1 MVKRR
6 DDAEVDIH
14 RLELGDGFVGNIQ
27 GQGPHRHLPW
37 EVHRGLSLQAA
48 SRFNAHQKAAG
59 GRLHISLHA
68 GHLPG
73 KGDAWFLFQPVIP
86 VQQPGGI
93 QEGVPVHDAVA
104 QEFRVVQSG
113 DHGKHPPLLRE
124 FQMGLEAHQ
133 IVNGAVGVVPT
144 KLHHGVGPPACP
156 GIVQSPGLQGAVQQG
171 VMAPAGHDLH
181 RHTSLEHL
189 TVLKAVDLRL
199 LGGGQFLPEGVVLLL
214 VHGAVYIII
223 CALIIP
229 GAHPGVFHIHALSR
243 HQRRRRIK
251 EVEVAVLSQQGLQ
264 LFRQGVGGQGAG
276 GDNDLPLR
284 DLRHLAGDHGDV
296 GMAAD
301 LLRHQP
307 GKAVAVHCQCAAGL
321 HPGGIGALQDQ
332 AVQPPQFLL

>member
-1 MVKRR
+1 
-6 DDAEVDIH
+6 
-14 RLELGDGFVGNIQ
+14 
-27 GQGPHRHLPW
+27 
-37 EVHRGLSLQAA
+37 
-48 SRFNAHQKAAG
+48 
-59 GRLHISLHA
+59 
-68 GHLPG
+68 
-73 KGDAWFLFQPVIP
+73 
-86 VQQPGGI
+86 
-93 QEGVPVHDAVA
+93 
-104 QEFRVVQSG
+104 
-113 DHGKHPPLLRE
+113 
-124 FQMGLEAHQ
+124 MGLEAHQ

-181 RHTSLEHL
+181 RHTALEHL

-223 CALIIP
+223 CALVIP
-229 GAHPGVFHIHALSR
+229 GAHPGIVHIHTLSG
-243 HQRRRRIK
+243 HQGCRRV
-251 EVEVAVLSQQGLQ
+251 EEMEVAVLPQQPLQ
-264 LFRQGVGGQGAG
+264 RFRQRVGGQGAG
-276 GDNDLPLR
+276 GDDDLPLR

-301 LLRHQP
+301 LLRHQS

>member
-1 MVKRR
+1 M
-6 DDAEVDIH
+6 
-14 RLELGDGFVGNIQ
+14 
-27 GQGPHRHLPW
+27 
-37 EVHRGLSLQAA
+37 
-48 SRFNAHQKAAG
+48 
-59 GRLHISLHA
+59 
-68 GHLPG
+68 
-73 KGDAWFLFQPVIP
+73 
-86 VQQPGGI
+86 
-93 QEGVPVHDAVA
+93 HDAVA

-133 IVNGAVGVVPT
+133 VIDAALGVVPPQ
-144 KLHHGVGPPACP
+144 LHHGVGPPACP
-156 GIVQSPGLQGAVQQG
+156 GIVQTPGFQGAVQQR

-181 RHTSLEHL
+181 RHTSLEHHA
-189 TVLKAVDLRL
+189 VLKAVDLRL
-199 LGGGQFLPEGVVLLL
+199 LGGGQFLPEGVIFLLI
-214 VHGAVYIII
+214 HGAVYIIVR
-223 CALIIP
+223 ALIIP
-229 GAHPGVFHIHALSR
+229 GTHPGVFHIHALSR

-251 EVEVAVLSQQGLQ
+251 EVEVAVLPQQPLQ
-264 LFRQGVGGQGAG
+264 RFRQRVGGQGAG

-332 AVQPPQFLL
+332 AVQPPQLLLQKAHGVFQTRAPEGVGAAQLRKVFRCVGGGHFLRFHLVKLHLDPPLGQLPGTFAAGKARADDCYVHAQNPLSPGRKGVIPPPFRPFSLSF

>member
-1 MVKRR
+1 
-6 DDAEVDIH
+6 
-14 RLELGDGFVGNIQ
+14 
-27 GQGPHRHLPW
+27 
-37 EVHRGLSLQAA
+37 
-48 SRFNAHQKAAG
+48 
-59 GRLHISLHA
+59 
-68 GHLPG
+68 
-73 KGDAWFLFQPVIP
+73 
-86 VQQPGGI
+86 
-93 QEGVPVHDAVA
+93 
-104 QEFRVVQSG
+104 
-113 DHGKHPPLLRE
+113 
-124 FQMGLEAHQ
+124 MGLEAHQ

-276 GDNDLPLR
+276 GDNDLPLL